1 MTCTW
6 GTAAG
11 SVTVRGVNACG
22 QSSARS
28 KALTLATC
36 IEEEGG
42 LPTESRLAALEVYPN
57 PNTGQFTVRTSESGS
72 YQLLNGLGQVVEDFT
87 LGGTQPMSKDVQG
100 LSDGIYFIRNANDGS
115 MLRVVVAK

>member
-100 LSDGIYFIRNANDGS
+100 LSVGVYYIRNMQDGA
-115 MLRVVVAK
+115 MERVVVVE